1 MPILALKG
9 SVLSNLLRPWLGR
22 ATGKTAI
29 QRNALFSQSTTA
41 CQRRQSSGTSTL
53 AQILIQVQDGKLNAV
68 DAAKIIQGASQTNDQ
83 LLESFANLDHGR
95 SKRTGFPEAV
105 FAEGKTISQVAS
117 ILDDMAWNV
126 NESLREEEA
135 DAVSIGNAI
144 LATR

>member
-1 MPILALKG
+1 MRSFARKA
-9 SVLSNLLRPWLGR
+9 V
-22 ATGKTAI
+22 I
-29 QRNALFSQSTTA
+29 QRNGLLSRSTTP
-41 CQRRQSSGTSTL
+41 CQQRRLSSGTSTL
-53 AQILIQVQDGKLNAV
+53 TEILIQVQDGKLNAV
-68 DAAKIIQGASQTNDQ
+68 EAAKIIQGRSQTNDE

-126 NESLREEEA
+126 NETIKQEGTDSL
-135 DAVSIGNAI
+135 SIGNAI